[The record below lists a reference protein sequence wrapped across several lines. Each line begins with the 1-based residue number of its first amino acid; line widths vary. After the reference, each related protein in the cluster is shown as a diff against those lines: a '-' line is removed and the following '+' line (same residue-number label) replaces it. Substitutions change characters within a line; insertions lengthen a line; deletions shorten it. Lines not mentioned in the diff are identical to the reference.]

1 MGMYPS
7 AMANPGLHA
16 VCTQLRSTYLP
27 INRQVHTKHF
37 TFHDLTSLPL
47 PISTHTHTY
56 TSFSAY
62 RSFLKHAY
70 PKPDDPH
77 THATPL
83 AGRVMINREL
93 QILQA
98 GLLAVKVGSCQV
110 PNPNYRLEKQDAHG
124 AFASV

>member
-47 PISTHTHTY
+47 PISTHTHIHTRAFLH
-56 TSFSAY
+56 TDPFSNT
-62 RSFLKHAY
+62 RNRV
-70 PKPDDPH
+70 PTIH
-77 THATPL
+77 TPTPPL
-83 AGRVMINREL
+83 S
-93 QILQA
+93 QA
-98 GLLAVKVGSCQV
+98 A
-110 PNPNYRLEKQDAHG
+110 
-124 AFASV
+124 